1 MAFLHQNDLMMF
13 GIMDAFGITDD
24 QVVRLLLLRER
35 NDAASLEITTEQAR
49 LIFARRQYLSGAM
62 SEGGGKW
69 TAPKIAELLQA
80 IDFAGGAQNRQPDYT
95 SGGSARPVDEW
106 EPPV

>member
-1 MAFLHQNDLMMF
+1 MVYLHQNDLLMF
-13 GIMDAFGITDD
+13 GVMDAFGITEDEI
-24 QVVRLLLLRER
+24 VRLMLLRER
-35 NDAASLEITTEQAR
+35 NDHASLEITVEQAR

-69 TAPKIAELLQA
+69 TAPKMAELLRA
-80 IDFAGGAQNRQPDYT
+80 IDFAGPEQGRRPDYT
-95 SGGSARPVDEW
+95 GGGSARPADEW